1 VGISSADENFQ
12 HHTYATGVVIDSL
25 LVEATVVIGSLLV
38 VLVAT
43 TLGSPGKLDTHF
55 DQYG

>member
-1 VGISSADENFQ
+1 MGISSADENFQ

-25 LVEATVVIGSLLV
+25 LVEATVMIDLFP
-38 VLVAT
+38 VAT
-43 TLGSPGKLDTHF
+43 TLGGPGKLDTHF